1 MDAARPRFAGWR
13 RTRSASAF
21 RTSLVWAFRMLNLP
35 AIRVLRANGEG
46 TPRAAG
52 AGTCAA
58 GARKPAIDARTGRRI
73 RLAKP
78 QLTADAPVA
87 RRRRASRRMEK
98 RWELYSCQVS
108 CKVLRHTA
116 ASNNRTEAWSEHERA
131 GHRKHRRA
139 NRHRRASVR
148 RGRVHRGAHPG
159 DRAAERAARRRRSWR
174 TTTCRPRCRP
184 RPTTS
189 ATASPWRNWPS
200 TCRNRPSCC
209 AASSSWANR
218 RSCSI
223 RTKRCF
229 CPNPQPTAP
238 WRT

>member
-13 RTRSASAF
+13 RTRSANAF
-21 RTSLVWAFRMLNLP
+21 RTGLVWAFRMLNLP
-35 AIRVLRANGEG
+35 AIRDLRANGEG
-46 TPRAAG
+46 APQAAD

-108 CKVLRHTA
+108 CKVLLHTA

-159 DRAAERAARRRRSWR
+159 DRAAERAARRRDLGALLR
-174 TTTCRPRCRP
+174 
-184 RPTTS
+184 
-189 ATASPWRNWPS
+189 
-200 TCRNRPSCC
+200 
-209 AASSSWANR
+209 AARGAGRGRLR
-218 RSCSI
+218 R
-223 RTKRCF
+223 R
-229 CPNPQPTAP
+229 
-238 WRT
+238 